1 MQTTTVERRRADTGE
16 TMPGAAPGEA
26 GDVLVLDGVTKEYD
40 GVVAL
45 APTTFSVQKGE
56 FLTLLGP
63 SGSGKSTL
71 LKLIA
76 GFELPTGGAI
86 RLRSRDISRL
96 SPAERQL
103 GMVFQSYSLFP
114 HLTVAKNIEYGLKRR
129 RWPADRRRARVA
141 EMLAIVKLEHRAGAL
156 PSELSGG
163 QQQRVAV
170 ARALAYDPD
179 VLLMD
184 EPLGALD
191 RTLRLE
197 MESEIKRIHGELGT
211 TFVYVTHDQ
220 SEAMHLSTRIAIM
233 NDSKVVALGEPDELF
248 RNPPNAFTAEFFS
261 DATTVAGQVDAQQRF
276 RFDEG
281 AGAAGAAGQ
290 CAAPLGTAP
299 GRYLLG
305 IRPRAARLGAVAG
318 APVLRGVVKSSM
330 LFGDEVRLA
339 IDCEAVDGLR
349 VIVPARA
356 ARVGVGER
364 VEVSVPWEEA
374 ILLPAEG

>member
-1 MQTTTVERRRADTGE
+1 MTNTE
-16 TMPGAAPGEA
+16 TIM
-26 GDVLVLDGVTKEYD
+26 DDDQVLVLDGVAKQY
-40 GVVAL
+40 GGLPAL
-45 APTTFSVQKGE
+45 SPTSLTVQRGE

-76 GFELPTGGAI
+76 GFESPSSGAI
-86 RLRSRDISRL
+86 LLRSRDISGL
-96 SPAERQL
+96 SPAQRQL

-129 RWPADRRRARVA
+129 KWSLPRRRARVA
-141 EMLAIVKLEHRAGAL
+141 EILAIVKLEHRAEAL
-156 PSELSGG
+156 PAELSGG

-211 TFVYVTHDQ
+211 TFIYVTHDQ
-220 SEAMHLSTRIAIM
+220 QEAMHLSTRIAIM
-233 NDSKVVALGEPDELF
+233 NNSRVVALGTPDDLF

-261 DATTVAGQVDAQQRF
+261 DATTVPAEIDSEKRF
-276 RFDEG
+276 RWENG
-281 AGAAGAAGQ
+281 TGYWEAPAGMS
-290 CAAPLGTAP
+290 P
-299 GRYLLG
+299 GRYTLG
-305 IRPRAARLGAVAG
+305 IRPRAARWGIVEG
-318 APVLRGVVKSSM
+318 APALRGKVRSSM
-330 LFGDEVRLA
+330 LFGDEVRVL
-339 IDCEAVDGLR
+339 IDSDTVTGLR

-356 ARVGVGER
+356 TGFSPGEH
-364 VEVSVPWEEA
+364 VDVSIPWEDA
-374 ILLPAEG
+374 ILLPRET

>member
-1 MQTTTVERRRADTGE
+1 MEAVMGDTR
-16 TMPGAAPGEA
+16 
-26 GDVLVLDGVTKEYD
+26 VLVLDEVAKHYG
-40 GVVAL
+40 GASAL
-45 APTTFSVQKGE
+45 APTSFEIEKGE

-76 GFELPTGGAI
+76 GFETPSSGAI
-86 RLRSRDISRL
+86 WLRSRDISGL
-96 SPAERQL
+96 SPAQRQL

-129 RWPADRRRARVA
+129 KWAAARRRARVA
-141 EMLAIVKLEHRAGAL
+141 EMLKIVKLEHRADAL

-170 ARALAYDPD
+170 ARSLAYDPD

-220 SEAMHLSTRIAIM
+220 QEAMHLSTRIAIM
-233 NDSKVVALGEPDELF
+233 NNSQVVALGKPDELF
-248 RNPPNAFTAEFFS
+248 RNPPNVFTAEFFS
-261 DATTVAGQVDAQQRF
+261 DATTVHGRIGADGRF
-276 RFDEG
+276 TFVNGGDDSI
-281 AGAAGAAGQ
+281 APTGAAAGD
-290 CAAPLGTAP
+290 
-299 GRYLLG
+299 YIFG
-305 IRPRAARLGAVAG
+305 IRPRAARVGVIDG
-318 APVLRGVVKSSM
+318 APQLEGTITSSM
-330 LFGDEVRLA
+330 LFGDETRLL
-339 IDCEAVDGLR
+339 IDSSVVKGLR
-349 VIVPARA
+349 VVVPTRGM
-356 ARVGVGER
+356 RFSPGER
-364 VEVSVPWEEA
+364 IDISIPWEDA
-374 ILLPAEG
+374 ILLSADGAAV